1 MTMQDMQATET
12 SVHTDTLV
20 NAPVERAF
28 KVFTEEMASWWHPD
42 HHILAGELDKMV
54 FEPRAGGRIYDLAT
68 DGSECT
74 WARVLAFDPP
84 HRLVF
89 SWDISPRWE
98 IETDHAKTSE
108 VEVRFVAQDDET
120 TRVELEHRHLD
131 RHGDGWEGERDAV
144 GSPGGWPDG
153 LRRFADY
160 VGR

>member
-20 NAPVERAF
+20 NAPIERAF
-28 KVFTEEMASWWHPD
+28 KVFTEEMGSWWHPD
-42 HHILAGELDKMV
+42 HHILVGELDRMV

-74 WARVLAFDPP
+74 WARVLAFEPP

-98 IETDHAKTSE
+98 VETDHAKTSE
-108 VEVRFVAQDDET
+108 VEVRFVAQDDLT

-131 RHGDGWEGERDAV
+131 RHGEGWEGERDAV

-153 LRRFADY
+153 LRRFAEH
-160 VGR
+160 VEP